1 MLARTPVL
9 DLAHSSDEVVAALK
23 GCRSSFGG
31 VAVFSACINVLS
43 LTGSLYMLQISDRVM
58 ASRSISTLVFLS
70 LLAFAAYIL
79 LGMLD
84 ALRCRMLARLGAK
97 FSEQLMG
104 RVFTA
109 GTMLAL
115 NGMRPAAATQA
126 IRDLDQVQRFLSSSG
141 PTAFFD
147 MPFMPIF
154 FIVAFLMHPVFG
166 GLIVVGG
173 VIIIVLSVMT
183 ETRTRQPTLSATISG
198 AVRHS
203 IAESSF
209 RNAEALKAMGMTD
222 NFARTFVAAN
232 GRFASHSLDGSDAAS
247 GIGSMAKVFRGILQS
262 AVLGVGAYLA
272 IAGEVSS
279 GAMIAASIL
288 TARALAP
295 VEVAVAHWRSLV
307 ASRQGFGRLRKLLS
321 ELKRSTPRMEF
332 PPPCRTLEVEGIYA
346 VAPGGEKPI
355 IQNLSFG
362 MKAGQGLAIIGPSAS
377 GKSTLA
383 RTLIGVWPAARGRVC
398 LDGASIDQWD
408 PAKLG
413 WHVGYLPQD
422 VELFDGSIAE
432 NIGRFDAEAQ
442 PHDILEAAR
451 EACAHEMI
459 LRLPQGYE
467 TRVGDG
473 GAALSAGQRQ
483 RIGLARALYGR
494 PFLVVLDEPNSNLDS
509 EGEDAL
515 VEAIVRVRQRGGIV
529 VVVTHR
535 PTALTGVDLVAVM
548 IAGRLKAFGPK
559 QQVMQRM
566 TIQGQQQSPEM
577 RAAETL
583 APERH
588 ASDRRAPEKRAPERR
603 APETREAQRTPEQ
616 TA

>member
-1 MLARTPVL
+1 
-9 DLAHSSDEVVAALK
+9 
-23 GCRSSFGG
+23 
-31 VAVFSACINVLS
+31 
-43 LTGSLYMLQISDRVM
+43 
-58 ASRSISTLVFLS
+58 
-70 LLAFAAYIL
+70 
-79 LGMLD
+79 
-84 ALRCRMLARLGAK
+84 
-97 FSEQLMG
+97 
-104 RVFTA
+104 
-109 GTMLAL
+109 
-115 NGMRPAAATQA
+115 
-126 IRDLDQVQRFLSSSG
+126 
-141 PTAFFD
+141 
-147 MPFMPIF
+147 
-154 FIVAFLMHPVFG
+154 
-166 GLIVVGG
+166 
-173 VIIIVLSVMT
+173 
-183 ETRTRQPTLSATISG
+183 
-198 AVRHS
+198 
-203 IAESSF
+203 
-209 RNAEALKAMGMTD
+209 
-222 NFARTFVAAN
+222 
-232 GRFASHSLDGSDAAS
+232 
-247 GIGSMAKVFRGILQS
+247 MAKVFRGVLQS

-295 VEVAVAHWRSLV
+295 IEVAVAHWRSLV
-307 ASRQGFGRLRKLLS
+307 ASRQGFGRLRKLLA
-321 ELKRSTPRMEF
+321 ELKRPTPRMEF
-332 PPPCRTLEVEGIYA
+332 PPPRQTLEVEGIYA

-362 MKAGQGLAIIGPSAS
+362 MKAGQGLAVIGPSAS

-432 NIGRFDAEAQ
+432 NIGRFDADAQ

-535 PTALTGVDLVAVM
+535 PTALSGVDLVAVM

-566 TIQGQQQSPEM
+566 TAQGQPMPTQGQQPSP
-577 RAAETL
+577 
-583 APERH
+583 
-588 ASDRRAPEKRAPERR
+588 DVRAPEKREVR
-603 APETREAQRTPEQ
+603 APGKRDDAQRTIEQ